1 MSTRRRRVAW
11 IVGGV
16 LLAVAAVPVLW
27 VQGVG
32 QADVRA
38 ADDVDRAPVA
48 LVLGAGLRPDGSP
61 SVYLAR
67 RLDAARELY
76 EDGVVDVV
84 LVSGDN
90 GTAQYD
96 EPTAMLDWLVAHGV
110 PADDVVR
117 DHAGF
122 DTHDSCVRAHDV
134 FGVRD
139 AVVVTQDYHL
149 RRALFS
155 CSAAGMSVTGVG
167 VSSQSVRPVQ
177 AFIWRVRELPAS
189 WRAAWDAVTGR
200 SPVVLRVPRETSG
213 RGRARPLRTHSR
225 AAARRRRIASIVAAT
240 PGTRSR
246 SGVVTACTVRT
257 DVPVARRRTT
267 PGCRSAVGRTSS
279 GRSATPRP
287 AATSPSTAT

>member
-1 MSTRRRRVAW
+1 VAEQPPLTGVATYAPTVTTRRRRAAW

-16 LLAVAAVPVLW
+16 LLALVAVPVLW
-27 VQGVG
+27 VQAVG
-32 QADVRA
+32 QSAVRS
-38 ADDVDRAPVA
+38 ADDVDPTPVA

-61 SVYLAR
+61 SVYLTR

-76 EDGVVDVV
+76 ERGAVEVL
-84 LVSGDN
+84 LVSGDH
-90 GTAQYD
+90 GTAEHD

-110 PADDVVR
+110 PADRVVR

-134 FGVRD
+134 FGVRE

-155 CSAAGMSVTGVG
+155 CSAAGMSVTGLG

-177 AFIWRVRELPAS
+177 AFTWRARELPAS

-200 SPVVLRVPRETSG
+200 SPVYAGPPETAVQDVL
-213 RGRARPLRTHSR
+213 AR
-225 AAARRRRIASIVAAT
+225 
-240 PGTRSR
+240 
-246 SGVVTACTVRT
+246 
-257 DVPVARRRTT
+257 
-267 PGCRSAVGRTSS
+267 
-279 GRSATPRP
+279 
-287 AATSPSTAT
+287 

>member
-1 MSTRRRRVAW
+1 MDLVAPSETKSTREPGSGPYPPTVSRRRRVTW

-16 LLAVAAVPVLW
+16 LLALVAVPVLW

-32 QADVRA
+32 QSEVRA
-38 ADDVDRAPVA
+38 AADVPTTPVA
-48 LVLGAGLRPDGSP
+48 LVLGAGLKPDGSP
-61 SVYLAR
+61 SVYLTR

-76 EDGVVDVV
+76 ERGAVDVL

-90 GTAQYD
+90 GTPQHD
-96 EPTAMLDWLVAHGV
+96 EPTAMLDWLVDHGV
-110 PADDVVR
+110 PADHVVR

-134 FGVRD
+134 FGVRE

-155 CSAAGMSVTGVG
+155 CTAAGISVTGVG

-177 AFIWRVRELPAS
+177 AAVWRARELPAS

-200 SPVVLRVPRETSG
+200 SPVYAGPPETTVQD
-213 RGRARPLRTHSR
+213 AL
-225 AAARRRRIASIVAAT
+225 
-240 PGTRSR
+240 PGT
-246 SGVVTACTVRT
+246 
-257 DVPVARRRTT
+257 
-267 PGCRSAVGRTSS
+267 
-279 GRSATPRP
+279 
-287 AATSPSTAT
+287 